1 MSVLSQKLQQHP
13 LIKILVDLR
22 GNERACIYT
31 EPLWGIP
38 YNLYIPFFTV
48 YQHALGVS
56 DRQIGILLSLSMFM
70 QVITMP
76 LGGLLTDRFG
86 RKRTTFYVDIL
97 VWSVPVLIWAFA
109 QNFSWFLA
117 AIFFNGMWQITS
129 ISWTCL
135 LVEDCDKNKL
145 VPIFTWTTICGLLA
159 VFFAPLSGLLV
170 SRVGII
176 AAMRIL
182 LLIAFSLMT
191 AKFVI
196 LFIFSH
202 ETKQGLVQMQATRH
216 APPRRFLSEYRRL
229 AFRMARNPHAWQLL
243 SFLVLFNV
251 GSTILTNFFSL
262 YATLSLNIPEPYLAY
277 FPIGRAIIM
286 LIFIFTIQTAINRH
300 SFKIPMTAGL
310 IVYLLSQLVLLNAPA
325 GRPGFLWL
333 YVLGEA
339 IAYALVVPQKDS
351 LIVLFIDPEERP
363 RQVSLLYMAMT
374 AISAPFGWIAGELS
388 QHSRRWPFLL
398 NMVLFA
404 VCVFLVI
411 RLRPSAADKKEE

>member
-1 MSVLSQKLQQHP
+1 MSILSQKLQSHP

-86 RKRTTFYVDIL
+86 RRRTTFYVDIL

-109 QNFSWFLA
+109 QSFTWFLA
-117 AIFFNGMWQITS
+117 AMLFNGMWQITS

-145 VPIFTWTTICGLLA
+145 VPIFTWATICGLLA

-176 AAMRIL
+176 PAMRVL

-191 AKFVI
+191 AKFII

-202 ETKQGLVQMQATRH
+202 ETNQGRIQMQATRH
-216 APPRRFLSEYRRL
+216 ASPGQFLSEYRQL
-229 AFRMARNPHAWQLL
+229 AVKMARNPRTWHLL
-243 SFLVLFNV
+243 AFLVLFNV
-251 GSTILTNFFSL
+251 GSTILTNFFAL
-262 YATLSLNIPEPYLAY
+262 YATLSLNTPEPYLAY
-277 FPIGRAIIM
+277 FPIGRAVIM
-286 LIFIFTIQTAINRH
+286 LIFIFTIQTVLNRH
-300 SFKIPMTAGL
+300 SFKVPMIAGL
-310 IVYLLSQLVLLNAPA
+310 IIYVLSQLVLLNAPV

-333 YVLGEA
+333 YILGEA
-339 IAYALVVPQKDS
+339 LAYALVVPQKDS

-363 RQVSLLYMAMT
+363 RQVSLLYLAMT
-374 AISAPFGWIAGELS
+374 AISTPFGWIAGELS
-388 QHSRRWPFLL
+388 QRSRQWPFLL

-404 VCVFLVI
+404 LCVLLVI
-411 RLRPSAADKKEE
+411 RLRPASADKQEA